1 VDVDALANVL
11 EQAGEYIRLRRMTGR
26 GLYIEVRCA
35 ARITSWTPE
44 LYRLIAGA
52 GGIAQGDQVCIMS
65 NREIAR
71 RRWPGPPRRGDLVI
85 IEDQPHRFRTATVQ
99 ACDPSSLDGVICRYD
114 MVIRGT

>member
-1 VDVDALANVL
+1 VDVDALADAL
-11 EQAGEYIRLRRMTGR
+11 EQAGDYIRLRRMTGR

-44 LYRLIAGA
+44 LYRLIAA
-52 GGIAQGDQVCIMS
+52 SGGIAQGDQVCIMS

-71 RRWPGPPRRGDLVI
+71 RRWPGPPRRGDVVI
-85 IEDQPHRFRTATVQ
+85 IEESPRNRTAVVQ
-99 ACDPSSLDGVICRYD
+99 ACDPSDLDGVTCRHD